1 MSATTYQIRLKHS
14 EGSLVRLLG
23 LARRRRFDVTHFVA
37 HPSPD
42 GDFLD
47 VQMTVES
54 ERSESVLARQ
64 IENLLDVAYVSI
76 TSDPSPAYSEAI
88 SGRS

>member
-1 MSATTYQIRLKHS
+1 MSATTYRIRLKHS

-23 LARRRRFDVTHFVA
+23 LARRRRFDVTHLIA

-54 ERSESVLARQ
+54 ERSETVLARQ
-64 IENLLDVAYVSI
+64 IQNLLDVTHVSI
-76 TSDPSPAYSEAI
+76 VSDPSPTYAQASSANN
-88 SGRS
+88 

>member
-1 MSATTYQIRLKHS
+1 MSATTYQIRLKHA

-23 LARRRRFDVTHFVA
+23 LARRRRFDVTHLIA

-54 ERSESVLARQ
+54 DRSESVLARQ
-64 IENLLDVAYVSI
+64 IENLLDVTHVSI
-76 TSDPSPAYSEAI
+76 ANDGSPSFSQVSA
-88 SGRS
+88 SGR

>member
-23 LARRRRFDVTHFVA
+23 LARRRRFDVTHLIA

-54 ERSESVLARQ
+54 ERSETVLARQ
-64 IENLLDVAYVSI
+64 IQNLLDVTHVSI
-76 TSDPSPAYSEAI
+76 VSDPSPTYAQASFANN
-88 SGRS
+88 

>member
-1 MSATTYQIRLKHS
+1 MSQTTYQIRLKHS
-14 EGSLVRLLG
+14 EGALVRLLG

-37 HPSPD
+37 HPAPD

-54 ERSESVLARQ
+54 ERSETVLARQ
-64 IENLLDVAYVSI
+64 IENLLDVTYVSI
-76 TSDPSPAYSEAI
+76 ASDSPAAYSQVGSA
-88 SGRS
+88 GT

>member
-23 LARRRRFDVTHFVA
+23 LARRRRFDVTHLIA

-54 ERSESVLARQ
+54 ERSETVLARQ
-64 IENLLDVAYVSI
+64 IQNLLDVTHVSI
-76 TSDPSPAYSEAI
+76 VSDPSPTYAQASSANN
-88 SGRS
+88 

>member
-1 MSATTYQIRLKHS
+1 MSATTYQIRLKHA

-23 LARRRRFDVTHFVA
+23 LARRRRFDVTHLIA

-54 ERSESVLARQ
+54 DRSESVLARQ
-64 IENLLDVAYVSI
+64 IENLMDVTHVSI
-76 TSDPSPAYSEAI
+76 ANDGSPAFSQVSA
-88 SGRS
+88 SGR